1 MDEKVENIE
10 SAKGD
15 APEVHHAS
23 IQLELD
29 AGVQKLR
36 TRERWW
42 QIWLSNQAPPPART
56 SLSDAPV
63 IPLVDASLLSKLT
76 YSWITPMMVLG
87 YRRTLQAPDLWKL
100 HSSQE
105 SRFLSERLDAAW
117 ERRVGRAQEWNAM
130 LDSGKMKP
138 SIILRAF
145 WTVRAL
151 RYPSNYWERIL
162 LLENRWRTVTARQNP
177 SLAWALNDVFGSMF
191 WIGGAFKVFGDTAQ
205 LMGPLLVKAIINFA
219 KARATASLEG
229 SKAPD
234 VGRGIGMAIGLFCIV
249 ILTSI
254 ASHQFFWRSMTTGVL
269 ARAALIHSI
278 YKRGVVLTG
287 EARTQFSNA
296 ALINHISTDVS
307 RIDAASQ
314 WFHAGWTAP
323 IQVMVCLTILIVQLG
338 PSVLTGFLLFILV
351 APVQERLMAH
361 RFSIRSKSMKFTD
374 ERANTFL
381 EVLGAMRIVKYFTY
395 EEPLLDRINNI
406 RNKELVGIR
415 QMHHAQSANTAFAYS
430 IPVLA
435 STLAFVTY
443 TSTTASFDAAV
454 IFASLSLFNLLRQPM
469 MFLPRALSVT
479 ADARNALERLSE
491 IFHAETMTEASF
503 VINSQQGPA
512 LKVTDATFE
521 WELPSSIAE
530 PDLTKL
536 KDGAS
541 TEEVAD
547 HPFRVSSINMEVPW
561 KRLVAVVGRVGS
573 GKSSLLQGLI
583 GEMRKVSGEVSFR
596 GPVAYCPQTAWIQN
610 ATLRDN
616 ILFGQ
621 PLDDARYW
629 GVVERACLLPDLQT
643 LPDGDLTEIGEKGI
657 NLSGGQKQRVNI
669 ARALYYDAEIL
680 LFDDPLSAVDAHV
693 GKSLFHGAILPLVQ
707 EGKTVILVTHA
718 VHFLSHCDYIY
729 TLDDGSIVEQGT
741 YQNLLADDGNFA
753 RLVTEFGG
761 TSSSPET
768 SDASD
773 DDGLEEIKSKSAQA
787 SGKGT
792 GKLEG
797 RLIVKERRT
806 TGSVPWTVYRSYLT
820 AGGGYIVVSFVTLA
834 VMLMQGSQIL
844 SSYTLVWWQ
853 ANAFHRP
860 FSFYQVLYAGL
871 GLSQAL
877 FTMLLGI
884 SIDIMSSFISR
895 NLHKDALRHIFHA
908 TMTFFDTTPM
918 GRILGIFG
926 KDIDSI
932 DNQLPM
938 SMRLFVMT
946 MSNVMGAV
954 IIITVLEH
962 YFIIAVVIIAF
973 GYQYFASFYRA
984 SAREMKRLDAMLR
997 SVLYAHFSESL
1008 TGLPTIRAYRE
1019 IPRFVKDNQ
1028 FYIDLENR
1036 ALILTVTNQR
1046 WLAIRLD
1053 ALGATLVLI
1062 VAIFAVVGVSG
1073 ISPAEIGLVLT
1084 YSTMLTQLCGMV
1096 TRQSAEVENYMN
1108 AVERVVS
1115 YSKGEVV
1122 DQEAPYQMD
1131 TDKAMTQWSHGN
1143 IQFRGVAMSY
1153 RPGLPQVLRG
1163 ITLDIQGGE
1172 KIGIVGRTGAGKS
1185 SLILTLLRI
1194 SEYSGEIFI
1203 DKEDISK
1210 MGLKSLR
1217 SKMAIIPQ
1225 DPILFSGTVRS
1236 TLDPFSIYDDA
1247 KLWDALK
1254 RSFLV
1259 DEYPST
1265 ANSSTSEVETHQNRI
1280 TLDTVVEPE
1289 GLNFSVGQRSLLS
1302 LARALVKDTKIVILD
1317 EATASV
1323 DVETDQKI
1331 QQTIQHQF
1339 RDRTLLCIAHR
1350 LRTIISY
1357 DRVLVLEEG
1366 RVAEF
1371 DSPSNLFLRDDGIF
1385 RGLCDRSNISF
1396 DDIELASKSTF
1407 TAL

>member
-1 MDEKVENIE
+1 MDEKAAIIE

-15 APEVHHAS
+15 VPEAHHAS
-23 IQLELD
+23 IRLELD

-42 QIWLSNQAPPPART
+42 QIWLSNQVPPPART

-63 IPLVDASLLSKLT
+63 IPLQDASLLSKLT

-87 YRRTLQAPDLWKL
+87 YKRTLQAPDLWKL

-105 SRFLSERLDAAW
+105 SRFLSEELDAAW
-117 ERRVGRAQEWNAM
+117 EHRVRRAQEWNAM

-138 SIILRAF
+138 SIILRTF

-151 RYPSNYWERIL
+151 RYGADYRNHIIL
-162 LLENRWRTVTARQNP
+162 LESRWRTVTARQNP

-219 KARATASLEG
+219 KARATARLEG
-229 SKAPD
+229 SQAPD
-234 VGRGIGMAIGLFCIV
+234 VGRGIAMAIGLFCIV
-249 ILTSI
+249 ILTSV

-287 EARTQFSNA
+287 KARTQFSNA

-323 IQVMVCLTILIVQLG
+323 IQTMVCLTILIVQLG
-338 PSVLTGFLLFILV
+338 PSVLAGFLLFILV

-395 EEPLLDRINNI
+395 EKPLLDRINNI
-406 RNKELVGIR
+406 RNKELMGIR

-491 IFHAETMTEASF
+491 IFHAETMTETSF

-512 LKVTDATFE
+512 LKVTDGTFE
-521 WELPSSIAE
+521 WELPSSIVE

-547 HPFRVSSINMEVPW
+547 HPFRVTSINMEVPR
-561 KRLVAVVGRVGS
+561 KCLVAVVGRVGS

-583 GEMRKVSGEVSFR
+583 GEMRKISGDVSFR

-621 PLDDARYW
+621 PLDEERYW

-741 YQNLLADDGNFA
+741 YQNLLVDNGNFA

-773 DDGLEEIKSKSAQA
+773 GDGLEEIKSKSAQA

-806 TGSVPWTVYRSYLT
+806 TGSVPWTVYGSYLK

-877 FTMLLGI
+877 FTVLLGI
-884 SIDIMSSFISR
+884 SVDIMSSFISK
-895 NLHKDALRHIFHA
+895 NLHKDALWHIFHA

-932 DNQLPM
+932 DNQLPT
-938 SMRLFVMT
+938 SMRLFIIT

-1019 IPRFVKDNQ
+1019 VPRFVKDNQ

-1036 ALILTVTNQR
+1036 ALMLTVTNQR

-1053 ALGATLVLI
+1053 ALGAILVLC
-1062 VAIFAVVGVSG
+1062 VGIFAVVGVSG

-1084 YSTMLTQLCGMV
+1084 YSTTLTQLCGMV

-1122 DQEAPYQMD
+1122 EQEAPYQMD
-1131 TDKAMTQWSHGN
+1131 TDKAMSQWSHGN
-1143 IQFRGVAMSY
+1143 IQFRNLAMSY

-1203 DKEDISK
+1203 DREDISK

-1217 SKMAIIPQ
+1217 SKMAVIPQ

-1265 ANSSTSEVETHQNRI
+1265 ANSSTSEVEHHQNRI

-1357 DRVLVLEEG
+1357 DRVLVMEEG

-1371 DSPSNLFLRDDGIF
+1371 DSPLNLFLRDDGIF
-1385 RGLCDRSNISF
+1385 RGLCDRSNISL
-1396 DDIELASKSTF
+1396 DDIELASKPMLTD
-1407 TAL
+1407 

>member
-1 MDEKVENIE
+1 
-10 SAKGD
+10 
-15 APEVHHAS
+15 
-23 IQLELD
+23 
-29 AGVQKLR
+29 
-36 TRERWW
+36 
-42 QIWLSNQAPPPART
+42 
-56 SLSDAPV
+56 
-63 IPLVDASLLSKLT
+63 
-76 YSWITPMMVLG
+76 
-87 YRRTLQAPDLWKL
+87 
-100 HSSQE
+100 
-105 SRFLSERLDAAW
+105 
-117 ERRVGRAQEWNAM
+117 
-130 LDSGKMKP
+130 
-138 SIILRAF
+138 
-145 WTVRAL
+145 
-151 RYPSNYWERIL
+151 
-162 LLENRWRTVTARQNP
+162 
-177 SLAWALNDVFGSMF
+177 
-191 WIGGAFKVFGDTAQ
+191 
-205 LMGPLLVKAIINFA
+205 
-219 KARATASLEG
+219 
-229 SKAPD
+229 
-234 VGRGIGMAIGLFCIV
+234 
-249 ILTSI
+249 
-254 ASHQFFWRSMTTGVL
+254 
-269 ARAALIHSI
+269 
-278 YKRGVVLTG
+278 
-287 EARTQFSNA
+287 
-296 ALINHISTDVS
+296 
-307 RIDAASQ
+307 
-314 WFHAGWTAP
+314 
-323 IQVMVCLTILIVQLG
+323 
-338 PSVLTGFLLFILV
+338 
-351 APVQERLMAH
+351 
-361 RFSIRSKSMKFTD
+361 MKFTD

-381 EVLGAMRIVKYFTY
+381 EVLGSTTFPLNFQISLNAYQGAMRIVKYFTY
-395 EEPLLDRINNI
+395 EEPLLERINNI

-415 QMHHAQSANTAFAYS
+415 QMHHAQSVNTAFAYS

-469 MFLPRALSVT
+469 MLLPRALSVT
-479 ADARNALERLSE
+479 ADARNALDRLSE

-521 WELPSSIAE
+521 WELPSSIVE

-541 TEEVAD
+541 TGEVAD
-547 HPFRVSSINMEVPW
+547 HPFRVPSINMEVPQ
-561 KRLVAVVGRVGS
+561 KCLVAVVGRVGS

-583 GEMRKVSGEVSFR
+583 GEMRKISGDVSFR

-621 PLDDARYW
+621 PLDEERYW

-669 ARALYYDAEIL
+669 ARALYYDAKIL
-680 LFDDPLSAVDAHV
+680 LFDDPLSAGQSSYTPEDGMLTFSVDAHV
-693 GKSLFHGAILPLVQ
+693 GKSLFHGTILPLVQ
-707 EGKTVILVTHA
+707 EGKMVILVTHA

-741 YQNLLADDGNFA
+741 YQKLLADDGNFA

-792 GKLEG
+792 SKLEG

-844 SSYTLVWWQ
+844 SSYTLIWWQ
-853 ANAFHRP
+853 ANAFHCP

-877 FTMLLGI
+877 FTMLL
-884 SIDIMSSFISR
+884 
-895 NLHKDALRHIFHA
+895 NLHKDALWHIFHA

-938 SMRLFVMT
+938 SIRLFVMT

-962 YFIIAVVIIAF
+962 YFIIIAF

-1028 FYIDLENR
+1028 FYIDLENW
-1036 ALILTVTNQR
+1036 ALMLTVTNQR

-1084 YSTMLTQLCGMV
+1084 YSTTLTQLCGMV

-1108 AVERVVS
+1108 AVERVIS

-1122 DQEAPYQMD
+1122 DQEAPYQRD
-1131 TDKAMTQWSHGN
+1131 TDKEMTQWSHGN
-1143 IQFRGVAMSY
+1143 IQFRDVAMSY
-1153 RPGLPQVLRG
+1153 RPGLPQVLHG

-1172 KIGIVGRTGAGKS
+1172 KIGIVGRMGAGKS

-1203 DKEDISK
+1203 DREDISK

-1225 DPILFSGTVRS
+1225 DLILFSGTVRS

-1265 ANSSTSEVETHQNRI
+1265 ANSSTSEVENHQNRI

-1289 GLNFSVGQRSLLS
+1289 GLNFSVGQWSLLS

-1366 RVAEF
+1366 RVSEF
-1371 DSPSNLFLRDDGIF
+1371 DSPSKLFLRDDE
-1385 RGLCDRSNISF
+1385 S
-1396 DDIELASKSTF
+1396 ASKSTF

>member
-1 MDEKVENIE
+1 M
-10 SAKGD
+10 
-15 APEVHHAS
+15 
-23 IQLELD
+23 
-29 AGVQKLR
+29 
-36 TRERWW
+36 
-42 QIWLSNQAPPPART
+42 
-56 SLSDAPV
+56 
-63 IPLVDASLLSKLT
+63 
-76 YSWITPMMVLG
+76 
-87 YRRTLQAPDLWKL
+87 
-100 HSSQE
+100 
-105 SRFLSERLDAAW
+105 
-117 ERRVGRAQEWNAM
+117 
-130 LDSGKMKP
+130 
-138 SIILRAF
+138 
-145 WTVRAL
+145 
-151 RYPSNYWERIL
+151 
-162 LLENRWRTVTARQNP
+162 
-177 SLAWALNDVFGSMF
+177 
-191 WIGGAFKVFGDTAQ
+191 
-205 LMGPLLVKAIINFA
+205 
-219 KARATASLEG
+219 
-229 SKAPD
+229 
-234 VGRGIGMAIGLFCIV
+234 
-249 ILTSI
+249 
-254 ASHQFFWRSMTTGVL
+254 
-269 ARAALIHSI
+269 
-278 YKRGVVLTG
+278 
-287 EARTQFSNA
+287 
-296 ALINHISTDVS
+296 
-307 RIDAASQ
+307 
-314 WFHAGWTAP
+314 
-323 IQVMVCLTILIVQLG
+323 
-338 PSVLTGFLLFILV
+338 
-351 APVQERLMAH
+351 
-361 RFSIRSKSMKFTD
+361 
-374 ERANTFL
+374 
-381 EVLGAMRIVKYFTY
+381 
-395 EEPLLDRINNI
+395 
-406 RNKELVGIR
+406 
-415 QMHHAQSANTAFAYS
+415 
-430 IPVLA
+430 
-435 STLAFVTY
+435 
-443 TSTTASFDAAV
+443 
-454 IFASLSLFNLLRQPM
+454 
-469 MFLPRALSVT
+469 
-479 ADARNALERLSE
+479 
-491 IFHAETMTEASF
+491 
-503 VINSQQGPA
+503 
-512 LKVTDATFE
+512 
-521 WELPSSIAE
+521 
-530 PDLTKL
+530 
-536 KDGAS
+536 
-541 TEEVAD
+541 
-547 HPFRVSSINMEVPW
+547 
-561 KRLVAVVGRVGS
+561 
-573 GKSSLLQGLI
+573 
-583 GEMRKVSGEVSFR
+583 
-596 GPVAYCPQTAWIQN
+596 
-610 ATLRDN
+610 
-616 ILFGQ
+616 
-621 PLDDARYW
+621 
-629 GVVERACLLPDLQT
+629 
-643 LPDGDLTEIGEKGI
+643 
-657 NLSGGQKQRVNI
+657 
-669 ARALYYDAEIL
+669 
-680 LFDDPLSAVDAHV
+680 
-693 GKSLFHGAILPLVQ
+693 
-707 EGKTVILVTHA
+707 ILVTHA

-741 YQNLLADDGNFA
+741 YQNLLVDNGNFA

-773 DDGLEEIKSKSAQA
+773 GDGLEEIKSKSAQA

-806 TGSVPWTVYRSYLT
+806 TGSVPWTVYGSYLK

-877 FTMLLGI
+877 FTVLLGI
-884 SIDIMSSFISR
+884 SVDIMSSFISK
-895 NLHKDALRHIFHA
+895 NLHKDALWHIFHA

-932 DNQLPM
+932 DNQLPT
-938 SMRLFVMT
+938 SMRLFIIT

-1019 IPRFVKDNQ
+1019 VPRFVKDNQ

-1036 ALILTVTNQR
+1036 ALMLTVTNQR

-1053 ALGATLVLI
+1053 ALGAILVLC
-1062 VAIFAVVGVSG
+1062 VGIFAVVGVSG

-1084 YSTMLTQLCGMV
+1084 YSTTLTQLCGMV

-1122 DQEAPYQMD
+1122 EQEAPYQMD
-1131 TDKAMTQWSHGN
+1131 TDKAMSQWSHGN
-1143 IQFRGVAMSY
+1143 IQFRNLAMSY

-1203 DKEDISK
+1203 DREDISK

-1217 SKMAIIPQ
+1217 SKMAVIPQ

-1265 ANSSTSEVETHQNRI
+1265 ANSSTSEVEHHQNRI

-1357 DRVLVLEEG
+1357 DRVLVMEEG

-1371 DSPSNLFLRDDGIF
+1371 DSPLNLFLRDDGIF
-1385 RGLCDRSNISF
+1385 RGLCDRSNISL
-1396 DDIELASKSTF
+1396 DDIELASKPMLTD
-1407 TAL
+1407 

>member
-23 IQLELD
+23 IRLELD

-117 ERRVGRAQEWNAM
+117 ERRVRRAQEWNAM

-138 SIILRAF
+138 SIILRAL

-151 RYPSNYWERIL
+151 RYASNYQEHII

-219 KARATASLEG
+219 KARATARFEG

-287 EARTQFSNA
+287 KARTQFSNA

-361 RFSIRSKSMKFTD
+361 RFSIRSRSMKFTD

-479 ADARNALERLSE
+479 ADARSALERLSE
-491 IFHAETMTEASF
+491 IFHAETMTETSF

-536 KDGAS
+536 KDRAS

-547 HPFRVSSINMEVPW
+547 HPFHVSSINIEVPR

-583 GEMRKVSGEVSFR
+583 GEMRKISGDVSFR

-621 PLDDARYW
+621 PLDEAKYW

-741 YQNLLADDGNFA
+741 YQKLLADDGNFA

-895 NLHKDALRHIFHA
+895 NLHKDALWHIFHA

-938 SMRLFVMT
+938 SMRLFVIT

-1036 ALILTVTNQR
+1036 ALMLTVTNQR

-1084 YSTMLTQLCGMV
+1084 YSTTLTQLCGMV

-1131 TDKAMTQWSHGN
+1131 TDKAMAQWNHGN
-1143 IQFRGVAMSY
+1143 IQFRDVAMSY

-1203 DKEDISK
+1203 DREDISK

-1259 DEYPST
+1259 DECPST
-1265 ANSSTSEVETHQNRI
+1265 ANSSTSEVENHQNQI

-1366 RVAEF
+1366 QVAEF

-1385 RGLCDRSNISF
+1385 RGLCDRSNISLN
-1396 DDIELASKSTF
+1396 DIESASKSTF

>member
-1 MDEKVENIE
+1 MEEKAENTE
-10 SAKGD
+10 STKGRDLD
-15 APEVHHAS
+15 ARHAS
-23 IQLELD
+23 IRLDLD

-36 TRERWW
+36 TRKRWW
-42 QIWLSNQAPPPART
+42 QLWLPNQVPLPPRT
-56 SLSDAPV
+56 SLADAPV
-63 IPLVDASLLSKLT
+63 IPLEDASHLSKLT

-100 HSSQE
+100 NSSQE
-105 SRFLSERLDAAW
+105 SGLLSEQLDAAW
-117 ERRVGRAQEWNAM
+117 DRRVKRAREWNMM
-130 LDSGKMKP
+130 LDSGKMRP
-138 SIILRAF
+138 SIMLRAF
-145 WTVRAL
+145 WMARSLTYGV
-151 RYPSNYWERIL
+151 NYHERLIF
-162 LLENRWRTVTARQNP
+162 LENHWKTVSARQTP

-191 WIGGAFKVFGDTAQ
+191 WIGGAFKVLGDTAQ

-219 KARATASLEG
+219 KARAADRSEG
-229 SKAPD
+229 TEAPN

-249 ILTSI
+249 IVTSL

-287 EARTQFSNA
+287 KARTQFSNA
-296 ALINHISTDVS
+296 AIINHISTDVS

-323 IQVMVCLTILIVQLG
+323 IQVMVCLIILLVQLG
-338 PSVLTGFLLFILV
+338 PSVLAGFLLFLLV

-361 RFSIRSKSMKFTD
+361 RFSIGSRSMKFTD

-381 EVLGAMRIVKYFTY
+381 EALGAMRIVKYFTY
-395 EEPLLDRINNI
+395 EEPLLERIDNV

-443 TSTTASFDAAV
+443 TSTTASFDAAI

-479 ADARNALERLSE
+479 ADARNALKRLSG
-491 IFHAETMTEASF
+491 IFHAETMTEDSF
-503 VINSQQGPA
+503 VVNSQQGPA
-512 LKVTDATFE
+512 LKVSDATFE

-530 PDLTKL
+530 NDLTKL
-536 KDGAS
+536 EDGIS
-541 TEEVAD
+541 TEENAD
-547 HPFRVSSINMEVPW
+547 QPFRVSNINMEVPR

-583 GEMRKVSGEVSFR
+583 GEMRKISGDLSFR

-621 PLDDARYW
+621 PLDEARYW
-629 GVVERACLLPDLQT
+629 GVVEKACLLPDLQM

-669 ARALYYDAEIL
+669 ARALYYNADVL

-718 VHFLSHCDYIY
+718 VHFLSHCDYVY
-729 TLDDGSIVEQGT
+729 TLHNGCIIEQGT
-741 YQNLLADDGNFA
+741 YQQLLADDGDFA

-761 TSSSPET
+761 TSASSET
-768 SDASD
+768 SNIND

-797 RLIVKERRT
+797 RLMVKERRT
-806 TGSVPWTVYRSYLT
+806 TGSLPWAVYRSYFT
-820 AGGGYIVVSFVTLA
+820 AGGGFLSAPFVALA
-834 VMLMQGSQIL
+834 LILMQGSQIL

-853 ANAFHRP
+853 ANAFDRP

-884 SIDIMSSFISR
+884 SIDIMSSLISR
-895 NLHKDALRHIFHA
+895 NLHKSALWNIFHA
-908 TMTFFDTTPM
+908 TMAFFDTTPM

-932 DNQLPM
+932 DNQLPT
-938 SMRLFVMT
+938 SMRLFVIT

-962 YFIIAVVIIAF
+962 YFIIAVFIIAF

-984 SAREMKRLDAMLR
+984 SAREMRRLDGMLR
-997 SVLYAHFSESL
+997 SVLYAHLSESL

-1019 IPRFVKDNQ
+1019 IPRFLNDNC

-1046 WLAIRLD
+1046 WLAVRLD
-1053 ALGATLVLI
+1053 ALGAVLVLCAA
-1062 VAIFAVVGVSG
+1062 VFAVVGVSG

-1084 YSTMLTQLCGMV
+1084 YSTTLTQLCGMV

-1108 AVERVVS
+1108 AVERVLS

-1122 DQEAPYQMD
+1122 DQEAPYQ
-1131 TDKAMTQWSHGN
+1131 TDADKSTTQLTHGS
-1143 IQFRGVAMSY
+1143 IQFRDVAMSY
-1153 RPGLPQVLRG
+1153 RPGMPQVLRG

-1185 SLILTLLRI
+1185 SLMLTLLRI
-1194 SEYSGEIFI
+1194 VEYSGEIHI
-1203 DKEDISK
+1203 DRDDISK

-1225 DPILFSGTVRS
+1225 DVGTVRS

-1259 DEYPST
+1259 DEHPPT
-1265 ANSSTSEVETHQNRI
+1265 ANSSTTEVEIHQNRI

-1366 RVAEF
+1366 QIAEF
-1371 DSPSNLFLRDDGIF
+1371 DSPSNLFLHEDGIF

-1396 DDIELASKSTF
+1396 DDIEQAVKST
-1407 TAL
+1407 

>member
-1 MDEKVENIE
+1 MNEKVESIE
-10 SAKGD
+10 LNKADPSD
-15 APEVHHAS
+15 TRHAS
-23 IQLELD
+23 IRLELD
-29 AGVQKLR
+29 TGMQKLR
-36 TRERWW
+36 TRKRWW
-42 QIWLSNQAPPPART
+42 QIWLSNKSPGPART

-63 IPLVDASLLSKLT
+63 IPLEGASLLSKLT

-87 YRRTLQAPDLWKL
+87 YQRTLQAPDLWKL

-105 SRFLSERLDAAW
+105 SGLLSEQLDAAW
-117 ERRVGRAQEWNAM
+117 ERRVKSAQEWNAM
-130 LDSGKMKP
+130 LDSGEIKP
-138 SIILRAF
+138 SIMLRAF
-145 WTVRAL
+145 WIACAL
-151 RYPSNYWERIL
+151 RYGVSYQDRL
-162 LLENRWRTVTARQNP
+162 RFLENRWKTVTARRNP

-219 KARATASLEG
+219 KARASARLEG
-229 SKAPD
+229 TEAPD
-234 VGRGIGMAIGLFCIV
+234 VSRGIGMAIGLFCIV
-249 ILTSI
+249 ILTSL

-287 EARTQFSNA
+287 QARTQFSNA

-323 IQVMVCLTILIVQLG
+323 IQVMVCLIILLVQLG
-338 PSVLTGFLLFILV
+338 PSVLAGFLLFLLV

-361 RFSIRSKSMKFTD
+361 RFSIRSGSMKFTD
-374 ERANTFL
+374 ERAKTFL

-395 EEPLLDRINNI
+395 EEPLLGRINNI
-406 RNKELVGIR
+406 RDKELVGIR

-479 ADARNALERLSE
+479 ADARNALERLSG
-491 IFHAETMTEASF
+491 IFHAEIMADASF
-503 VINSQQGPA
+503 VVNSQQSPA
-512 LKVTDATFE
+512 LKVAAATFE
-521 WELPSSIAE
+521 WELPSSNAE

-536 KDGAS
+536 EDGTS
-541 TEEVAD
+541 TEKIVD
-547 HPFRVSSINMEVPW
+547 HPFRVSSINMEVPR

-583 GEMRKVSGEVSFR
+583 GEMRRISGNVSFR
-596 GPVAYCPQTAWIQN
+596 GPVAYCPQIAWIQN

-621 PLDDARYW
+621 PLDEARYW
-629 GVVERACLLPDLQT
+629 AVVEKACLLPDLQM

-707 EGKTVILVTHA
+707 EGKTVVLVTHA

-729 TLDDGSIVEQGT
+729 TLDDGCIIEQGT
-741 YQNLLADDGNFA
+741 YQQLLADDGNFA

-761 TSSSPET
+761 TSSSSE
-768 SDASD
+768 ASNVNED
-773 DDGLEEIKSKSAQA
+773 EGLEAIKSKSAQA
-787 SGKGT
+787 SVKGT

-806 TGSVPWTVYRSYLT
+806 TGSLPWAVYRSYFS
-820 AGGGYIVVSFVTLA
+820 AGGGFITIPFVALA
-834 VMLMQGSQIL
+834 VALMQGSQIL

-853 ANAFHRP
+853 ANAFHRQ

-877 FTMLLGI
+877 FTMILGI
-884 SIDIMSSFISR
+884 SIDITSSLISR
-895 NLHKDALRHIFHA
+895 NLHKSALWRIFHA
-908 TMTFFDTTPM
+908 TMAFFDTTPM

-932 DNQLPM
+932 DNQLPT
-938 SMRLFVMT
+938 SMRLFVIT
-946 MSNVMGAV
+946 TSNVMGAV
-954 IIITVLEH
+954 VIITVLEH
-962 YFIIAVVIIAF
+962 YFIIAVFIIAF

-1019 IPRFVKDNQ
+1019 IPRFVNDNR

-1046 WLAIRLD
+1046 WLAVRLD
-1053 ALGATLVLI
+1053 ALGATLVLC

-1084 YSTMLTQLCGMV
+1084 YSTTLTQLCGMV

-1131 TDKAMTQWSHGN
+1131 TDKATSQWSHGS
-1143 IQFRGVAMSY
+1143 IEFRDVAMSY
-1153 RPGLPQVLRG
+1153 RPGMPQVLRG

-1194 SEYSGEIFI
+1194 VEYSGEILI
-1203 DKEDISK
+1203 DRDDISK

-1217 SKMAIIPQ
+1217 SKMAMIPQ

-1259 DEYPST
+1259 DEDPST
-1265 ANSSTSEVETHQNRI
+1265 ANSSTTEVENHQNRI

-1289 GLNFSVGQRSLLS
+1289 GSNFSVGQRSLLS

-1366 RVAEF
+1366 RVGEF
-1371 DSPSNLFLRDDGIF
+1371 DSPLNLFLHDDGIF

-1396 DDIELASKSTF
+1396 NDIEQAASK
-1407 TAL
+1407 

>member
-1 MDEKVENIE
+1 MDEKVEIIE

-15 APEVHHAS
+15 APEAHHAS
-23 IQLELD
+23 IRLELD

-63 IPLVDASLLSKLT
+63 IPLEDASLLSKLT

-87 YRRTLQAPDLWKL
+87 YRRTLQAPDLWRL

-105 SRFLSERLDAAW
+105 SKFLSERLDAAW
-117 ERRVGRAQEWNAM
+117 ERRVRRAQEWNAM

-151 RYPSNYWERIL
+151 RHGANYQEHIIL
-162 LLENRWRTVTARQNP
+162 FENRWRTVTARQNP

-191 WIGGAFKVFGDTAQ
+191 WIGGAFKVFGDTSQ

-219 KARATASLEG
+219 KARATARFEG
-229 SKAPD
+229 SEAPD

-249 ILTSI
+249 ILTSV

-287 EARTQFSNA
+287 KARTRFSNA

-323 IQVMVCLTILIVQLG
+323 IQTMVCLTILIVQLG
-338 PSVLTGFLLFILV
+338 PSVLAGFLLFILV

-361 RFSIRSKSMKFTD
+361 RFSIRSISMKFTD

-395 EEPLLDRINNI
+395 EEPLLERINNI

-479 ADARNALERLSE
+479 ADARNALDRLSE

-521 WELPSSIAE
+521 WELPSSIVE

-547 HPFRVSSINMEVPW
+547 HPFRVPSINMEVPR

-583 GEMRKVSGEVSFR
+583 GEMRKISGDVSFR

-621 PLDDARYW
+621 PLDEERYW

-741 YQNLLADDGNFA
+741 YQKLLADDGNFA

-768 SDASD
+768 SDTSD

-806 TGSVPWTVYRSYLT
+806 TGSVPWTVYGSYLT

-895 NLHKDALRHIFHA
+895 NLHKDALWHIFHA

-932 DNQLPM
+932 DNQLPT

-1036 ALILTVTNQR
+1036 ALMLTVTNQR

-1053 ALGATLVLI
+1053 ALGATLVLC
-1062 VAIFAVVGVSG
+1062 VAIFAIVGVSG

-1084 YSTMLTQLCGMV
+1084 YSTTLTQLCGMV

-1143 IQFRGVAMSY
+1143 IQFRDVAMSY

-1194 SEYSGEIFI
+1194 SEYSGKIFI
-1203 DKEDISK
+1203 DREDISK

-1265 ANSSTSEVETHQNRI
+1265 ANSSTSEVENHQNRI

-1371 DSPSNLFLRDDGIF
+1371 DSPSKLFLRDDGIF
-1385 RGLCDRSNISF
+1385 RGLCDRSNVSL
-1396 DDIELASKSTF
+1396 DDIESASKSTF